1 MYNHALHHSR
11 KYFCSYYLLAF
22 TIKEIL
28 KHHIEDYNSL
38 KMANM
43 LNS

>member
-1 MYNHALHHSR
+1 MYNHALHHGR
-11 KYFCSYYLLAF
+11 KHFCSYYLQAF

-28 KHHIEDYNSL
+28 KHYIEDYNSL